1 MDRIPNSSY
10 QFDGVIAEYIQGV
23 TNNWLKVA
31 PLANPA
37 MLEMLRDR
45 DRVPRRDILYFSG
58 EFVGKY
64 LTSAVQVMRLT
75 HDQEL
80 RAFLQSFVDELVSIQ
95 AADGYLGPYPRAVQL
110 ANHLP
115 KGETNALNGQVW
127 DTWGHYHLML
137 GLLLWHEETRDPR
150 ALRAVRKMGDLLC
163 DMFLNAPIGRRLVD
177 TGVRDPYGWT
187 GTHMNLAP
195 IHSLALL
202 YQETRARRY
211 LELAQQIADEFAAQ
225 GPEGPLAG
233 DYVRTALAGQEFFET
248 PRPRWESLHAIMGLA
263 ELYSITGCQD
273 YRRAFEQIWWSICK
287 LDRHNNGGFG
297 TGEQAVGNPY
307 APGAIETCCTIA
319 WMALSVEMLRLTGDS
334 IVADELELSLLNSV
348 LGFYSRTGRW
358 TTYSTPMDGERRGF
372 VQDVNW
378 QCRPGSPEL
387 NCCSVNAP
395 RGLGMLGDWALMQ
408 DDDAVVL
415 HYYGAGAMTACLPD
429 GLMVRFTQE
438 TDYPRRG
445 RVQLTV
451 TPARTA
457 RFPLKLRIPHWS
469 ETTRVRVNGQRVSVV
484 QPGSYLTVDRVWR
497 KGDVVI
503 LDLDMTP
510 HFWVGE
516 RECQGKTSI
525 YRGPTL
531 LAFDERYNDDLMAE
545 VALEAHA
552 REGRLVRDKR
562 WYPPILL
569 TEYRGMD
576 GRAVRLCDFAS
587 AGATGT
593 RYASWLNV
601 AGVTPTEF
609 SRQQPRRSGQA
620 QAVNV

>member
-31 PLANPA
+31 PRANPA

-58 EFVGKY
+58 EFAGKY
-64 LTSAVQVMRLT
+64 LTSAVQVLRLT

-95 AADGYLGPYPRAVQL
+95 AADGYLGPYPQEVQL
-110 ANHLP
+110 TNRLP
-115 KGETNALNGQVW
+115 EGETNALNGQVW

-137 GLLLWHEETRDPR
+137 GLLLWYEDTRDAQ

-163 DMFLNAPIGRRLVD
+163 DKFLNAPMGRRLVE

-187 GTHMNLAP
+187 GTQMNLAP

-202 YQETRARRY
+202 YKETRARSY
-211 LELAQQIADEFAAQ
+211 LALAQQIADEFAAQ
-225 GPEGPLAG
+225 GPDGPLAG
-233 DYVRTALAGQEFFET
+233 DYIRTALAGQEFFET

-273 YRRAFEQIWWSICK
+273 YRRAFEHIWWSICK
-287 LDRHNNGGFG
+287 LDRHNNGGFS

-307 APGAIETCCTIA
+307 ASGAIETCCTIA

-358 TTYSTPMDGERRGF
+358 TTYNTPMDGERCGF

-395 RGLGMLGDWALMQ
+395 RGLGILSNWALMQ
-408 DDDAVVL
+408 DADAVVL
-415 HYYGAGAMTACLPD
+415 NYYGEGAMTARLPN
-429 GLMVRFTQE
+429 GLKVMFRQE

-451 TPARTA
+451 APARAALFTV
-457 RFPLKLRIPHWS
+457 KLRIPQWS
-469 ETTRVRVNGQRVSVV
+469 EETRVRVNGQRVSRVK
-484 QPGSYLTVDRVWR
+484 PGSYLTLDRKWR
-497 KGDVVI
+497 KGDAVT
-503 LDLDMTP
+503 LDFDMTT

-516 RECQGKTSI
+516 RECHGKTSI
-525 YRGPTL
+525 YRGPIL
-531 LAFDERYNDDLMAE
+531 LAFDERYNDGLTCETTLDAR
-545 VALEAHA
+545 ALV
-552 REGRLVRDKR
+552 GRLVGDKR
-562 WYPPILL
+562 WYPPIMLM
-569 TEYRGMD
+569 EYPARD
-576 GRAVRLCDFAS
+576 GRPVRLCDFAS
-587 AGATGT
+587 AGGTGT
-593 RYASWLNV
+593 RYASWLNI

-609 SRQQPRRSGQA
+609 SRSHPLRSGKPR
-620 QAVNV
+620 AVNV